1 MVAKWNYIDEFIIN
15 YIYIAKFIRKS
26 EYLYNK
32 TKKKSEKS
40 AKKHNFGQI
49 IKFFL
54 SKTSKSSFNILHA
67 YVTKDDEY
75 NYKKKFLIGHRP
87 RVLIISN
94 MVNLAYN
101 IPSKIN

>member
-75 NYKKKFLIGHRP
+75 NYKKKIFDRTPATGT
-87 RVLIISN
+87 N
-94 MVNLAYN
+94 N
-101 IPSKIN
+101 IKYGKFSL